1 MKRINVSEL
10 TDAEL
15 SELAYELAEEIE
27 ARLKYRSEPV
37 QPTEL
42 PF

>member
-1 MKRINVSEL
+1 MLKINISEL

-15 SELAYELAEEIE
+15 SELLYELAEEVE
-27 ARLKYRSEPV
+27 ARLKYRQESA
-37 QPTEL
+37 QPTGL

>member
-1 MKRINVSEL
+1 MNISEL

-27 ARLKYRSEPV
+27 ARLKYKPEPA